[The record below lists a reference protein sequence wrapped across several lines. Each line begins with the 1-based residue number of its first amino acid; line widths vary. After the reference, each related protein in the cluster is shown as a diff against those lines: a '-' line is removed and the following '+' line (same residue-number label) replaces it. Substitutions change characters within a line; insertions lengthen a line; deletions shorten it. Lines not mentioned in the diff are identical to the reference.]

1 MKLRQKLQKLTTG
14 QAWASSIDRFY
25 HWQHPLK
32 AKELLRDIDRKKLD
46 TVCQKYH
53 VPGEVKAWPKYTNVE
68 PWIEN
73 AVHHVRSLRLDRGP
87 KLNILDI
94 GSGAGYFLFV
104 LKHLGHEV
112 CGLDLDEPKF
122 YGEMFE
128 LLGLE
133 RIIWWI
139 EAFEPLPSLARKF
152 DLITAFAI
160 CFNGHGS
167 DKVWGLKEWE
177 FFLNDVNDRYL
188 NPRGRIVLALNPEPY
203 GRYTPELRDF
213 FISRGAAIERNRIW
227 ISKPT
232 VVPVPAAFSSSVS
245 NMK

>member
-1 MKLRQKLQKLTTG
+1 MKLREKLQKLTTG

-32 AKELLRDIDRKKLD
+32 AEELLRDIDRKKLD

-112 CGLDLDEPKF
+112 FGLDLAEPKF

-133 RIIWWI
+133 RIIWRI
-139 EAFEPLPSLARKF
+139 EAFEPLPSVARKF

-188 NPRGRIVLALNPEPY
+188 NPRGRIVLALNPEPC
-203 GRYTPELRDF
+203 GRYTPELRNF

-227 ISKPT
+227 ISKP
-232 VVPVPAAFSSSVS
+232 
-245 NMK
+245 

>member
-32 AKELLRDIDRKKLD
+32 AEELLRDIDRKKLD
-46 TVCQKYH
+46 TVCQKNH

-112 CGLDLDEPKF
+112 FGLDLDEPKF

-133 RIIWWI
+133 RIIWRI
-139 EAFEPLPSLARKF
+139 EAFEPLPSVARKF

-167 DKVWGLKEWE
+167 DKVWGLKAWE
-177 FFLNDVNDRYL
+177 FFLSDVNDRYL

-227 ISKPT
+227 ISKP
-232 VVPVPAAFSSSVS
+232 
-245 NMK
+245 